1 MTFDSV
7 IKVSGLSSR
16 KVGLGLLGSSVVSSK
31 LQIRATVGALGFSVT
46 ENMATIT
53 KKELIGTKLFE
64 RWQKKK
70 KHLVLEEHA
79 VQRLFGESCDTQLTV
94 REG

>member
-1 MTFDSV
+1 MASDSV

-16 KVGLGLLGSSVVSSK
+16 KVDLGLLGSSFVSSK
-31 LQIRATVGALGFSVT
+31 LQIRATAGALGFSVT

-70 KHLVLEEHA
+70 NTWYWRNMLSRDFSERVVIHN
-79 VQRLFGESCDTQLTV
+79 
-94 REG
+94 